1 MKAIQQKLKTV
12 QLLLEKEKEA
22 DFERFRAEVQQLTQ
36 SERRDKGLCW
46 YPLSVLKTGYTV
58 GERAFVI
65 VERTAQL
72 NESHRLR
79 SGSPIE
85 FYSSSD
91 GKNRDNAQRG
101 IIHFVERNKMKIILN
116 NKDVPDWIN
125 DGQLAVEMLF
135 DERTYL
141 EMEKAM
147 KTVIKA
153 SEDRLTELKQMFYGD
168 LQAEFEPLREVHHD
182 LLNAAQKRA
191 VQSIVAA
198 RDIAIIHGPPGT
210 GKTTTLVH
218 AIKLMAE
225 TEKNIL
231 VTASS
236 NAAVDLMVERLA
248 AQGLNVVRIG
258 NISRVSDQLVSMTL
272 DGRLAEHPE
281 HKNIERLRVQAANA
295 RKGARKFKRRFGS
308 RQRSQRNE
316 NYQEAR
322 ELESYA
328 KMLEERLLHE
338 ILFQADVIACTLV
351 NTQSRNLE
359 HLKFKTVVIDE
370 AAQALEP
377 ATWIPLSRVHKV
389 ILAGDPYQLPP
400 VIKSPE
406 AREKGLGMT
415 LLEKW
420 VSANKPTSFLDTQYR
435 MHPTIMGF
443 SNNIFYENNLKAAP
457 QVLDQDL
464 EIPDLS
470 PVLFIDTAGCGF
482 NEAINPETKSRYNEG
497 EAFILREYFL
507 QFTAQLAAHGIPIPS
522 MAIIAPYREQSRHL
536 AQLFREDEAL
546 IPFKD
551 NLSINSIDAFQ
562 GQERTVVFISLTRSN
577 DQTEIG
583 FLSDYRRMNVAL
595 TRAKKHL
602 VVIGDSA
609 TIGADEFYQ
618 KFIEYA
624 ETKGQYQSAWE
635 YMKG

>member
-1 MKAIQQKLKTV
+1 MKVIQQKLKTV
-12 QLLLEKEKEA
+12 QELLQKEKEA
-22 DFERFRAEVQQLTQ
+22 DFDRFREEVLQLTQ
-36 SERRDKGLCW
+36 AERRDKGLCW
-46 YPLSVLKTGYTV
+46 YPLTILKTGYTV
-58 GERAFVI
+58 GERAFVT
-65 VERTAQL
+65 VERTAQI
-72 NESHRLR
+72 NEPHRLR

-85 FYSSSD
+85 FYSSAD
-91 GKNRDNAQRG
+91 GKRNHAMRG

-116 NKDVPDWIN
+116 NKDIPDWIN

-147 KTVIKA
+147 KVVIKA
-153 SEDRLTELKQMFYGD
+153 SDDRLTELKQMFYGE
-168 LQAEFEPLREVHHD
+168 LQPTFDPLREIHHD
-182 LLNAAQKRA
+182 LLNDAQKKA
-191 VQSIVAA
+191 VQSILAA
-198 RDIAIIHGPPGT
+198 KDIAIVHGPPGT

-218 AIKLMAE
+218 AIKLLAE
-225 TEKNIL
+225 TEKNML

-236 NAAVDLMVERLA
+236 NAAVDLLVERLA

-258 NISRVSDQLVSMTL
+258 NISRVNEELVSMTL

-281 HKNIERLRVQAANA
+281 HKNIKRLRVQAANA
-295 RKGARKFKRRFGS
+295 RKGARRFKRRFGTKE
-308 RQRSQRNE
+308 RSKRNE

-351 NTQSRNLE
+351 NTQSKSLE
-359 HLKFKTVVIDE
+359 HLKFKTVIIDE

-389 ILAGDPYQLPP
+389 VLAGDPFQLPP
-400 VIKSPE
+400 VIKSNE
-406 AREKGLGMT
+406 AKEKGLGMT

-420 VSANKPTSFLDTQYR
+420 VKDGKQTSFLDTQYR
-435 MHPTIMGF
+435 MHPTIMNF
-443 SNNIFYENNLKAAP
+443 SNAIFYENNLKAAP
-457 QVLDQDL
+457 EVMDQNL
-464 EIPDLS
+464 GIPDLS
-470 PVLFIDTAGCGF
+470 SVLFIDTAGCGF

-507 QFTAQLAAHGIPIPS
+507 QLTNQFSTHNIDLPT
-522 MAIIAPYREQSRHL
+522 MAIIAPYREQARHL
-536 AQLFREDEAL
+536 TQLFQEDTEL
-546 IPFKD
+546 LPFSEH
-551 NLSINSIDAFQ
+551 LSINSVDAFQ
-562 GQERTVVFISLTRSN
+562 GQEREVVFISLTRSN
-577 DQTEIG
+577 DKTEIG

-609 TIGADEFYQ
+609 TIGADNFYQ

-624 ETKGQYQSAWE
+624 ENHGQYQSAWE
-635 YMKG
+635 YMKQ

>member
-1 MKAIQQKLKTV
+1 MKVIQQKLKTV
-12 QLLLEKEKEA
+12 QELLQKEKEA
-22 DFERFRAEVQQLTQ
+22 DFDRFREEVLQLTQ
-36 SERRDKGLCW
+36 AERRDKGLCW
-46 YPLSVLKTGYTV
+46 YPLTILKTGYTV
-58 GERAFVI
+58 GERAFVT
-65 VERTAQL
+65 VERTAQI
-72 NESHRLR
+72 NEPHRLR

-85 FYSSSD
+85 FYSSAD
-91 GKNRDNAQRG
+91 GKRNHAMRG

-116 NKDVPDWIN
+116 NKDIPDWIN

-147 KTVIKA
+147 KVVIKA
-153 SEDRLTELKQMFYGD
+153 SDDRLTELKQMFYGELKPTFD
-168 LQAEFEPLREVHHD
+168 PLREIHHD
-182 LLNAAQKRA
+182 LLNDAQKKA

-198 RDIAIIHGPPGT
+198 KDIAIIHGPPGT

-218 AIKLMAE
+218 AIKLLAE
-225 TEKNIL
+225 TEKNML

-236 NAAVDLMVERLA
+236 NAAVDLLVERLA

-258 NISRVSDQLVSMTL
+258 NISRVNEELVSMTL

-281 HKNIERLRVQAANA
+281 HKNIKRLRVQAANA
-295 RKGARKFKRRFGS
+295 RKGARRFKRRFGTKE
-308 RQRSQRNE
+308 RSKRNE

-351 NTQSRNLE
+351 NTQSKSLE
-359 HLKFKTVVIDE
+359 HLKFKTVIIDE

-389 ILAGDPYQLPP
+389 VLAGDPFQLPP
-400 VIKSPE
+400 VIKSNE
-406 AREKGLGMT
+406 AKEKGLGMT

-420 VSANKPTSFLDTQYR
+420 VKDGKQTSFLDTQYR
-435 MHPTIMGF
+435 MHPTIMNF
-443 SNNIFYENNLKAAP
+443 SNAIFYENNLKAAP
-457 QVLDQDL
+457 EVMDQNL
-464 EIPDLS
+464 GIPDLS
-470 PVLFIDTAGCGF
+470 SVLFIDTAGCGF

-507 QFTAQLAAHGIPIPS
+507 QLTNQFSTHNIDLPT
-522 MAIIAPYREQSRHL
+522 MAIIAPYREQARHL
-536 AQLFREDEAL
+536 TQLFQEDTEL
-546 IPFKD
+546 LPFSEH
-551 NLSINSIDAFQ
+551 LSINSVDAFQ
-562 GQERTVVFISLTRSN
+562 GQEREVVFISLTRSN
-577 DQTEIG
+577 DKTEIG

-609 TIGADEFYQ
+609 TIGADNFYQ

-624 ETKGQYQSAWE
+624 ENHGQYQSAWE
-635 YMKG
+635 YMKQ

>member
-1 MKAIQQKLKTV
+1 MKAIQQKLKIV
-12 QLLLEKEKEA
+12 QELLQKEKEA
-22 DFERFRAEVQQLTQ
+22 DFERFRAEVLQLTQ

-46 YPLSVLKTGYTV
+46 YPLTVKKTGYTV

-65 VERTAQL
+65 VERTTQL

-79 SGSPIE
+79 SGSPVE
-85 FYSSSD
+85 FYSSAD
-91 GKNRDNAQRG
+91 GKNRNHAQRG
-101 IIHFVERNKMKIILN
+101 LIHFVERNKMKIILN

-147 KTVIKA
+147 KIVIKA
-153 SEDRLTELKQMFYGD
+153 SDDRLTELKQMFYGD
-168 LQAEFEPLREVHHD
+168 LQPTFSPLPEVHHD
-182 LLNAAQKRA
+182 LLNAAQKQA
-191 VQSIVAA
+191 VQSILAA
-198 RDIAIIHGPPGT
+198 QDIAIVHGPPGT

-258 NISRVSDQLVSMTL
+258 NISRVNDDLVSMTL

-281 HKNIERLRVQAANA
+281 HKNIKRLRVQAANA

-316 NYQEAR
+316 SYQEAR

-328 KMLEERLLHE
+328 KMLEERLLQE

-351 NTQSRNLE
+351 NTQSNSLQ

-370 AAQALEP
+370 AAQAIEP

-389 ILAGDPYQLPP
+389 VLAGDPYQLPP
-400 VIKSPE
+400 VIKSTE

-420 VSANKPTSFLDTQYR
+420 VREGKPTSFLDTQYR
-435 MHPTIMGF
+435 MHPTIMEF
-443 SNNIFYENNLKAAP
+443 SNTIFYEKKLKAAP
-457 QVLDQDL
+457 QVIDQKVG
-464 EIPDLS
+464 IPDLS

-507 QFTAQLAAHGIPIPS
+507 QFTTELAKLEIPIPT

-536 AQLFREDEAL
+536 KQLFREDLEL
-546 IPFKD
+546 IPFAEH
-551 NLSINSIDAFQ
+551 LSINSIDAFQ
-562 GQERTVVFISLTRSN
+562 GQEREIVFISLTRSN
-577 DQTEIG
+577 DKAEIG

-609 TIGADEFYQ
+609 TIGGDDFYQ
-618 KFIEYA
+618 KFIEYT

-635 YMKG
+635 YMKS

>member
-1 MKAIQQKLKTV
+1 MKVIQQKLKTV
-12 QLLLEKEKEA
+12 QELLQKEKEA
-22 DFERFRAEVQQLTQ
+22 DFDRFREEVLQLTQ
-36 SERRDKGLCW
+36 AERRDKGLCW
-46 YPLSVLKTGYTV
+46 YPLTILKTGYTV
-58 GERAFVI
+58 GERAFVT
-65 VERTAQL
+65 VERTAQI
-72 NESHRLR
+72 NEPHRLR

-85 FYSSSD
+85 FYSSAE
-91 GKNRDNAQRG
+91 GKRNHAMRG

-116 NKDVPDWIN
+116 NKDIPDWIN

-147 KTVIKA
+147 RVVIKA
-153 SEDRLTELKQMFYGD
+153 SDDRLTELKQMFYGE
-168 LQAEFEPLREVHHD
+168 LQPTFDPLREIHHD
-182 LLNAAQKRA
+182 LLNDAQKKA
-191 VQSIVAA
+191 VQSILAA
-198 RDIAIIHGPPGT
+198 KDIAIVHGPPGT

-218 AIKLMAE
+218 AIKLLAE
-225 TEKNIL
+225 TEKNML

-236 NAAVDLMVERLA
+236 NAAVDLLVERLA

-258 NISRVSDQLVSMTL
+258 NISRVNEELVSMTL

-281 HKNIERLRVQAANA
+281 HKNIKRLRVQAANA
-295 RKGARKFKRRFGS
+295 RKGARRFKRRFGTKE
-308 RQRSQRNE
+308 RSKRNE

-351 NTQSRNLE
+351 NTQSKSLE
-359 HLKFKTVVIDE
+359 HLKFKTVIIDE

-389 ILAGDPYQLPP
+389 VLAGDPFQLPP
-400 VIKSPE
+400 VIKSNE
-406 AREKGLGMT
+406 AKEKGLGMT

-420 VSANKPTSFLDTQYR
+420 VKDGKQTSFLDTQYR
-435 MHPTIMGF
+435 MHPTIMNF
-443 SNNIFYENNLKAAP
+443 SNAIFYENNLKAAP
-457 QVLDQDL
+457 EVMDQNL
-464 EIPDLS
+464 GIPDLS
-470 PVLFIDTAGCGF
+470 SVLFIDTAGCGF

-507 QFTAQLAAHGIPIPS
+507 QLTNQFSTHNIDLPT
-522 MAIIAPYREQSRHL
+522 MAIIAPYREQARHL
-536 AQLFREDEAL
+536 TQLFQEDTEL
-546 IPFKD
+546 LPFSEH
-551 NLSINSIDAFQ
+551 LSINSVDAFQ
-562 GQERTVVFISLTRSN
+562 GQEREVVFISLTRSN
-577 DQTEIG
+577 DKTEIG

-609 TIGADEFYQ
+609 TIGADNFYQ

-624 ETKGQYQSAWE
+624 ENHGQYQSAWE
-635 YMKG
+635 YMKQ

>member
-1 MKAIQQKLKTV
+1 MKAIQQKLKIV
-12 QLLLEKEKEA
+12 QELLQKEKEA
-22 DFERFRAEVQQLTQ
+22 DFERFRAEVLQLTQ

-46 YPLSVLKTGYTV
+46 YPLTVKKTGYTV

-65 VERTAQL
+65 VERTTQL

-79 SGSPIE
+79 SGSPVE
-85 FYSSSD
+85 FYSSAD
-91 GKNRDNAQRG
+91 GKNRNHAQRG
-101 IIHFVERNKMKIILN
+101 LIHFVERNKMKIILN

-147 KTVIKA
+147 KIVIKA
-153 SEDRLTELKQMFYGD
+153 SDDRLTELKQMFYGD
-168 LQAEFEPLREVHHD
+168 LQPTFSPLPEVHHD
-182 LLNAAQKRA
+182 LLNAAQKQA
-191 VQSIVAA
+191 VQSILAA
-198 RDIAIIHGPPGT
+198 QDIAIVHGPPGT

-258 NISRVSDQLVSMTL
+258 NISRVNDDLVSMTL

-281 HKNIERLRVQAANA
+281 HKNIKRLRVQAVNA

-316 NYQEAR
+316 SYQEAR

-328 KMLEERLLHE
+328 KMLEERLLQE

-351 NTQSRNLE
+351 NTQSNSLQ

-370 AAQALEP
+370 AAQAIEP

-389 ILAGDPYQLPP
+389 VLAGDPYQLPP
-400 VIKSPE
+400 VIKSTE

-420 VSANKPTSFLDTQYR
+420 VREGKPTSFLDTQYR
-435 MHPTIMGF
+435 MHPTIMEF
-443 SNNIFYENNLKAAP
+443 SNTIFYEKKLKAAP
-457 QVLDQDL
+457 QVIDQKVG
-464 EIPDLS
+464 IPDLS

-507 QFTAQLAAHGIPIPS
+507 QFTTELAKLEIPIPT

-536 AQLFREDEAL
+536 KQLFREDLEL
-546 IPFKD
+546 IPFAEH
-551 NLSINSIDAFQ
+551 LSINSIDAFQ
-562 GQERTVVFISLTRSN
+562 GQEREIVFISLTRSN
-577 DQTEIG
+577 DKAEIG

-609 TIGADEFYQ
+609 TIGGDDFYQ
-618 KFIEYA
+618 KFIEYT

-635 YMKG
+635 YMKS

>member
-1 MKAIQQKLKTV
+1 MKVIQQKLKTV
-12 QLLLEKEKEA
+12 QELLQKEKEA
-22 DFERFRAEVQQLTQ
+22 DFDRFREEVLQLTQ
-36 SERRDKGLCW
+36 AERRDKGLCW
-46 YPLSVLKTGYTV
+46 YPLTILKTGYTV
-58 GERAFVI
+58 GERAFVT
-65 VERTAQL
+65 VERTAQI
-72 NESHRLR
+72 NEPHRLR

-85 FYSSSD
+85 FYSSAE
-91 GKNRDNAQRG
+91 GKRNHAMRG

-116 NKDVPDWIN
+116 NKDIPDWIN

-147 KTVIKA
+147 KVVIKA
-153 SEDRLTELKQMFYGD
+153 SDDRLTELKQMFYGE
-168 LQAEFEPLREVHHD
+168 LQPTFDPLREIHHD
-182 LLNAAQKRA
+182 LLNDAQKKA
-191 VQSIVAA
+191 VQSILAA
-198 RDIAIIHGPPGT
+198 KDIAIVHGPPGT

-218 AIKLMAE
+218 AIKLLAE
-225 TEKNIL
+225 TEKNML

-236 NAAVDLMVERLA
+236 NAAVDLLVERLA

-258 NISRVSDQLVSMTL
+258 NISRVNEELVSMTL

-281 HKNIERLRVQAANA
+281 HKNIKRLRVQAANA
-295 RKGARKFKRRFGS
+295 RKGARRFKRRFGTKE
-308 RQRSQRNE
+308 RSKRNE

-351 NTQSRNLE
+351 NTQSKSLE
-359 HLKFKTVVIDE
+359 HLKFKTVIIDE

-389 ILAGDPYQLPP
+389 VLAGDPFQLPP
-400 VIKSPE
+400 VIKSNE
-406 AREKGLGMT
+406 AKEKGLGMT

-420 VSANKPTSFLDTQYR
+420 VKDGKQTSFLDTQYR
-435 MHPTIMGF
+435 MHPTIMNF
-443 SNNIFYENNLKAAP
+443 SNAIFYENNLKAAP
-457 QVLDQDL
+457 EVMDQNL
-464 EIPDLS
+464 GIPDLS
-470 PVLFIDTAGCGF
+470 SVLFIDTAGCGF

-507 QFTAQLAAHGIPIPS
+507 QLTNQFSTHNIDLPT
-522 MAIIAPYREQSRHL
+522 MAIIAPYREQARHL
-536 AQLFREDEAL
+536 TQLFQEDTEL
-546 IPFKD
+546 LPFSEH
-551 NLSINSIDAFQ
+551 LSINSVDAFQ
-562 GQERTVVFISLTRSN
+562 GQEREVVFISLTRSN
-577 DQTEIG
+577 DKTEIG

-609 TIGADEFYQ
+609 TIGADNFYQ

-624 ETKGQYQSAWE
+624 ENHGQYQSAWE
-635 YMKG
+635 YMKQ

>member
-12 QLLLEKEKEA
+12 QDLLQKEKEA
-22 DFERFRAEVQQLTQ
+22 DFDRFREEVLQLTQ

-46 YPLSVLKTGYTV
+46 YPLNVLKTGYTV
-58 GERAFVI
+58 GERAFVT
-65 VERTAQL
+65 VERTAQI

-85 FYSSSD
+85 FYTSSD
-91 GKNRDNAQRG
+91 DKNRNHAQRG

-116 NKDVPDWIN
+116 NKDIPDWIN

-147 KTVIKA
+147 KVVLKA
-153 SEDRLTELKQMFYGD
+153 SDDRLTELKRMFYGD
-168 LQAEFEPLREVHHD
+168 LQPEFAPLKEVHHD
-182 LLNAAQKRA
+182 LLNEAQKQA
-191 VQSIVAA
+191 VQSIIAA
-198 RDIAIIHGPPGT
+198 KDIAIVHGPPGT

-218 AIKLMAE
+218 AIKLLAK

-248 AQGLNVVRIG
+248 EQGLNVVRIG
-258 NISRVSDQLVSMTL
+258 NISRVNDQLVSMTL
-272 DGRLAEHPE
+272 DGRLAQHPE
-281 HKNIERLRVQAANA
+281 HKNIKRLRVQAANA

-308 RQRSQRNE
+308 KQRSQRNE

-351 NTQSRNLE
+351 NTQSNSLQ
-359 HLKFKTVVIDE
+359 HMKFKTVVIDE
-370 AAQALEP
+370 AAQAIEP
-377 ATWIPLSRVHKV
+377 ATWIPLIRVQKV

-420 VSANKPTSFLDTQYR
+420 VRDGKPTSFLDTQYR

-443 SNNIFYENNLKAAP
+443 SNTIFYENNLKAAP
-457 QVLDQDL
+457 SVVDQKVG
-464 EIPDLS
+464 IPDLS

-482 NEAINPETKSRYNEG
+482 NEEINPETKSRYNEG

-507 QFTAQLAAHGIPIPS
+507 KFTGQLTEQAIPIPS
-522 MAIIAPYREQSRHL
+522 MAIIAPYREQARHL
-536 AQLFREDEAL
+536 SQLFQEDEEL
-546 IPFKD
+546 LPFAD
-551 NLSINSIDAFQ
+551 HLSINSVDAFQ
-562 GQERTVVFISLTRSN
+562 GQEREIIFISLTRSN
-577 DQTEIG
+577 DKAEIG

-609 TIGADEFYQ
+609 TIGADDFYQ

-635 YMKG
+635 YMKS